1 MDGAGVGAGAP
12 PGAPLLVEDLR
23 GERLRL
29 RLRLLLGLRRLRR
42 RERLLLRLRESRERL

>member
-1 MDGAGVGAGAP
+1 VDGAGAGAP

-23 GERLRL
+23 GERL